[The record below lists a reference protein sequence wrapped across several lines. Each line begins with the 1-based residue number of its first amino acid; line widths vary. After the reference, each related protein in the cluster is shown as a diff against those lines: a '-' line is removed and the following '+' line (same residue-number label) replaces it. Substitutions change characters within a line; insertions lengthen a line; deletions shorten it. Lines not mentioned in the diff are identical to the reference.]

1 MVKALLNK
9 PLFCETLEQAS
20 GAAKAVNA
28 SSSKWLKILYDIIE
42 HYYGKGIAVTI
53 FTIGETWWNLTQA
66 CFASQLHIRH
76 ACRQFCADYSP
87 RSDFPK
93 KLRVSGDN
101 RYWKK
106 LEEAEYMVRPF
117 CDVSFLIQ
125 RDGNTMAHV
134 LLVFFNLWKHL
145 SGFGSEDEVDEML
158 FELELRFKREEF
170 HLLFLA
176 FLVHPVFHQM

>member
-9 PLFCETLEQAS
+9 LLFCETLEQAS
-20 GAAKAVNA
+20 SAAKAVNV
-28 SSSKWLKILYDIIE
+28 SSSKWINILYGRTK

-53 FTIGETWWNLTQA
+53 FTISKIRWKSTQA
-66 CFASQLHIRH
+66 CFASQLRIQH

-87 RSDFPK
+87 RRDFPK
-93 KLRVSGDN
+93 QIIVWGDN

-117 CDVSFLIQ
+117 CDTSFLMQI
-125 RDGNTMAHV
+125 DGNTMAQV

-145 SGFGSEDEVDEML
+145 LGFGS
-158 FELELRFKREEF
+158 KK
-170 HLLFLA
+170 
-176 FLVHPVFHQM
+176 

>member
-28 SSSKWLKILYDIIE
+28 SSSKWLKIRYDILE

-53 FTIGETWWNLTQA
+53 FTIDETRWNSTQA
-66 CFASQLHIRH
+66 CFSYQLRIRH

-87 RSDFPK
+87 RSKFPK
-93 KLRVSGDN
+93 QLRVWGEN

-117 CDVSFLIQ
+117 CDASFLMQ
-125 RDGNTMAHV
+125 RDGNIMAHV

-145 SGFGSEDEVDEML
+145 SGFGSEDKIDEML
-158 FELELRFKREEF
+158 SELESRFKGE
-170 HLLFLA
+170 
-176 FLVHPVFHQM
+176 